1 MGKIFCLMGKSST
14 GKDTI
19 YRELLKKGLGLTPIV
34 PYTTRPIRIG
44 EVEGRE
50 YHFTDEA
57 GYHKLLEAGKVI
69 EARAYDTVH
78 GIWRY
83 FTVAEDSLDLEKQ
96 DYCLI
101 GTVEAYV
108 NLKKYFGDAKICPIL
123 IDIDDGERLQR
134 ALTRERKQK
143 QPKYEELCRRFL
155 ADCQDFAEEKLAI
168 AGIQKR
174 FYNHKLSDC
183 IAEIESYIEAVR

>member
-1 MGKIFCLMGKSST
+1 MGKSST

-34 PYTTRPIRIG
+34 PYTTRPIRMG
-44 EVEGRE
+44 EVDGRE

-57 GYHKLLEAGKVI
+57 GYQRLLEAGKVV
-69 EARAYDTVH
+69 ESRAYDTVH

-83 FTVAEDSLDLEKQ
+83 FTVAEDSLDLSTG

-108 NLKKYFGDAKICPIL
+108 NLKKYFGEEKICPIL

-143 QPKYEELCRRFL
+143 SPRYEEMCRRFL
-155 ADCQDFAEEKLAI
+155 ADARDFAEEKLMQ
-168 AGIQKR
+168 AGIEKR
-174 FYNHKLSDC
+174 FYNHKLCDC
-183 IAEIESYIEAVR
+183 IAEIVSYIEAVR